1 MRNLKEINRL
11 IDSEYEKQERR
22 VLKAMLCFSI
32 ATVIL
37 LPTILILI

>member
-11 IDSEYEKQERR
+11 IDKEYEKQERK
-22 VLKAMLCFSI
+22 VLNAMLYFSI

-37 LPTILILI
+37 IPTILILI